1 MQALS
6 RALTFRS
13 DDNRGTSESVDLD
26 DLIFTVPPASER
38 SSSESSGVRE
48 ENQNIWGSLGA
59 HSVVNSLCRD
69 DAQGLTL
76 QLLGIM
82 SYQRMKHRCA
92 HSWLYKT
99 QGAEYVW
106 GRQVMY
112 GDAWHD
118 MHGKKENGIQL
129 QCECPATRNRTRD
142 HLIAA
147 SSTVRCSTN

>member
-1 MQALS
+1 M
-6 RALTFRS
+6 FRS
-13 DDNRGTSESVDLD
+13 GDNRGTSESVDLD
-26 DLIFTVPPASER
+26 DLIFTEPPASER
-38 SSSESSGVRE
+38 SSSSSDVRK
-48 ENQNIWGSLGA
+48 ENQNTQGSLGV
-59 HSVVNSLCRD
+59 HGVVNSFFRD

-76 QLLGIM
+76 HLLGIM

-129 QCECPATRNRTRD
+129 QCECLATRNRTRD